1 MLSIHTTDGDKVRN
15 KPTVALIVFVWV
27 RASLHVGCCVVPYSV
42 LSMFSVFVGVFAEP
56 ASVLQNPA
64 DCVYT
69 STGIPTWSLTYL
81 SLSSSCYIT
90 ISRLSLSCLIYPI
103 SISLSIICNYP
114 LLSLFSVFT
123 KDEYSLT
130 HCIVCQTVFTQ
141 QQGEQGENGSSSP
154 HVSPGENGV
163 DDVNQ
168 DIDTVRPHHVPPCTA
183 HFYFDWW
190 WQMSVL
196 CWHTYLW
203 FLMVD
208 LRCALSDVKESTF
221 TFQNSLSIWFCVE
234 WIKTPPK
241 INHGLVIWSDTQAY
255 FPFHLNPSLPTD
267 IQPL

>member
-1 MLSIHTTDGDKVRN
+1 MLSIHTTDGDKVGN

-141 QQGEQGENGSSSP
+141 QQGENGSSSP

-168 DIDTVRPHHVPPCTA
+168 DIDTVRPHHVP
-183 HFYFDWW
+183 HH
-190 WQMSVL
+190 VL
-196 CWHTYLW
+196 PISTLTGDDKCLS
-203 FLMVD
+203 FVD
-208 LRCALSDVKESTF
+208 TTTSGSSWLIFAVHLVTSK
-221 TFQNSLSIWFCVE
+221 NPLSLSRTHFQYDFV
-234 WIKTPPK
+234 WI
-241 INHGLVIWSDTQAY
+241 
-255 FPFHLNPSLPTD
+255 
-267 IQPL
+267 